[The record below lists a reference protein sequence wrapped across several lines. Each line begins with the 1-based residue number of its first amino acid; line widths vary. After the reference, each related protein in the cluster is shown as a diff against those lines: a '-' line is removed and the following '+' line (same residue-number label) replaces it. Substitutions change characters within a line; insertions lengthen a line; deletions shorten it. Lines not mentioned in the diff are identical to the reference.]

1 MTTVPDPNDEYE
13 KPVQEQILRAD
24 LEETWQ
30 AESPSTARNT
40 SFADEVDGRLGTRH
54 RKRGDR
60 NRDDS
65 E

>member
-1 MTTVPDPNDEYE
+1 MPDSEAEYE

-30 AESPSTARNT
+30 AESPSTARTTN
-40 SFADEVDGRLGTRH
+40 FADEVDGRLGTRH
-54 RKRGDR
+54 RKRGSQ
-60 NRDDS
+60 DDNDTA